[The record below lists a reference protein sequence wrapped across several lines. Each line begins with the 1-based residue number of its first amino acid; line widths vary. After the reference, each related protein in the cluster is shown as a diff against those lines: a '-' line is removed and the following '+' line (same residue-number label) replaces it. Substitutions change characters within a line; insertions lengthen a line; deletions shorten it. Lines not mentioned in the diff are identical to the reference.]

1 MGTTISL
8 ARLDYSDI
16 LTVSVFVHMLKRSD
30 GGGAPEAVDE
40 ANGHL
45 VCGSRN
51 IAECRVSKHFFDLG
65 HMLQYFLILVSQNPG
80 LFQLILHNHNSL
92 S

>member
-1 MGTTISL
+1 MGTAIL
-8 ARLDYSDI
+8 WHIWHIQDV

-45 VCGSRN
+45 VCGSGN
-51 IAECRVSKHFFDLG
+51 IAECRVSKHFL
-65 HMLQYFLILVSQNPG
+65 
-80 LFQLILHNHNSL
+80 
-92 S
+92 